1 MLNSDLRKALPLI
14 VSVFIEVGGSEFNV
28 LSAGFESFNI
38 LLKRVNIFDVSGNI
52 LNRSLQSHFCY

>member
-28 LSAGFESFNI
+28 LSTGFESFNI
-38 LLKRVNIFDVSGNI
+38 LLKRVNSFDVSGNI
-52 LNRSLQSHFCY
+52 FNRSLQSHFCY

>member
-28 LSAGFESFNI
+28 LSTGFESFNI

-52 LNRSLQSHFCY
+52 LNVSLQIHFCY